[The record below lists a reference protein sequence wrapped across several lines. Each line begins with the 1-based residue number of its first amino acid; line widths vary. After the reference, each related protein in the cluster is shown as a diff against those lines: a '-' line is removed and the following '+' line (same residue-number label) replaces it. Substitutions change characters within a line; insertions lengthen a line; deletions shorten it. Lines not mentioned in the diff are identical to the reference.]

1 MILRKISTLA
11 LVASL
16 AACSSIGPLEM
27 SGDPAKLPPFRT
39 FSVHEEQFVFAN
51 ELSPEQ
57 TAKISAELRSA
68 AVSALEK
75 RGYQETKGDAD
86 VLVSLAAISR
96 PTLPDTGG
104 AGGNS
109 SLHPVDTS
117 VLDPGQSNGPQFYD
131 QTPGAG
137 REGDLMLYLL
147 DPKTKRV
154 LWRASATGAATTPSE
169 ALRHARATYAEM
181 AAKLPPAASAGG
193 LE

>member
-1 MILRKISTLA
+1 MSLQKVSTLT
-11 LVASL
+11 LVATL
-16 AACSSIGPLEM
+16 AACSSIGPLEL
-27 SGDPAKLPPFRT
+27 SGDPAALPPFKT
-39 FSVHEEQFVFAN
+39 FRVHEEQFVFAS

-57 TAKISAELRSA
+57 TAKISSELRSA

-75 RGYQETKGDAD
+75 RGYKETGGDAD

-96 PTLPDTGG
+96 PTLPDAGSGG
-104 AGGNS
+104 TS

-131 QTPGAG
+131 QPSGAG

-169 ALRHARATYAEM
+169 ALRHARATYAAM
-181 AAKLPPAASAGG
+181 AAKLPAAGSNGG
-193 LE
+193 HE